1 MMIRKKMCDA
11 FQKACSLFTNL
22 SSKLGQD
29 QRMKVYLD
37 TCIISGLAKE
47 DINESERA
55 ALLQILK
62 LHKNK
67 VIETITSP
75 VAKEEIDRIPENY
88 RHRHL
93 EEYNLL
99 KGIPAV
105 GYLRLD
111 FFSVSGL
118 GVKQT
123 KEFGALFSLLKDRDD
138 AKHIYQAYRSEV
150 NYFITVDRRS
160 ILNKYDEIYS
170 ICKVKVYAP
179 SEFIKNLSKIM
190 A

>member
-1 MMIRKKMCDA
+1 M
-11 FQKACSLFTNL
+11 
-22 SSKLGQD
+22 GQD

-47 DINESERA
+47 DLDESEWA
-55 ALLQILK
+55 ASLQILK
-62 LHKNK
+62 LHKDK

-75 VAKEEIDRIPENY
+75 VAKEEIDRIPEIY
-88 RHRHL
+88 RSRHL
-93 EEYNLL
+93 EVYDLL

-118 GVKQT
+118 RVKQT
-123 KEFGALFSLLKDRDD
+123 KEFGALFSLLHDRDD
-138 AKHIYQAYRSEV
+138 AKHIYQAYRSGV

-160 ILNKYDEIYS
+160 ILNKYVEIYS
-170 ICKVKVYAP
+170 ICKVKEYAP
-179 SEFIKNLSKIM
+179 SEFINNRS
-190 A
+190 